1 MDLKPMKCD
10 CGSAPEVGTVALF
23 QGVFETWR
31 TSWRRLPP
39 YVSMGNLTVRQI
51 ARFLGA
57 AVLTTCAMLNAGCG
71 LATSRPAAVSIP
83 STASAD
89 PCPDSEVV
97 FARAHSNPPGIG
109 MGSAMVD
116 SLRSQVPGR
125 SVGVYPVNYDAIAD
139 DFESSVSAGAD
150 DVRAHV
156 KSMVANCPN
165 TRMVLGGAS
174 EGATVI
180 ALATDSMPP
189 EVADHVAA
197 VALFGRP
204 NQQSPWA
211 RTLWKGPLPTVG
223 PLYAPK
229 TIDLCNDGDPV
240 CSDGNNPPAH
250 GQYVENGMTNQAA
263 AFAASRL

>member
-1 MDLKPMKCD
+1 M
-10 CGSAPEVGTVALF
+10 
-23 QGVFETWR
+23 
-31 TSWRRLPP
+31 
-39 YVSMGNLTVRQI
+39 
-51 ARFLGA
+51 
-57 AVLTTCAMLNAGCG
+57 
-71 LATSRPAAVSIP
+71 
-83 STASAD
+83 
-89 PCPDSEVV
+89 
-97 FARAHSNPPGIG
+97 
-109 MGSAMVD
+109 
-116 SLRSQVPGR
+116 
-125 SVGVYPVNYDAIAD
+125 GVYPVNYDAIAD
-139 DFESSVSAGAD
+139 DFESNVLAGAD

-197 VALFGRP
+197 VALFGTP
-204 NQQSPWA
+204 HQQSPWA
-211 RTLWKGPLPTVG
+211 RSLWNGPLPTVG

-240 CSDGNNPPAH
+240 CSDGNNEEAH

>member
-1 MDLKPMKCD
+1 MDLKPMKRD

-39 YVSMGNLTVRQI
+39 YVSMGDLTVRQI

-57 AVLTTCAMLNAGCG
+57 AVLTTCAMLSACSPPRTTGS
-71 LATSRPAAVSIP
+71 A
-83 STASAD
+83 ASAD

-109 MGSAMVD
+109 MGSAFVD
-116 SLRSQVPGR
+116 SLRSQVPRR
-125 SVGVYPVNYDAIAD
+125 SVGVYPVNYPATAD
-139 DFESSVSAGAD
+139 DFESSVFTGAD
-150 DVRAHV
+150 DVGAHV

-180 ALATDSMPP
+180 VLATDSMPP

-197 VALFGRP
+197 VALFGSP
-204 NQQSPWA
+204 HQQSPFA
-211 RTLWKGPLPTVG
+211 RSLWKGPLPTVG

-229 TIDLCNDGDPV
+229 SIDLCNDGDPV
-240 CSDGNNPPAH
+240 CSDGNNSEAH

>member
-1 MDLKPMKCD
+1 MKRD

-57 AVLTTCAMLNAGCG
+57 AVLTTCAILI
-71 LATSRPAAVSIP
+71 AAVSIP
-83 STASAD
+83 GCATTVRPHLSTASAD

-97 FARAHSNPPGIG
+97 FGRAHGTPSGIG
-109 MGSAMVD
+109 MGSAFVD

-139 DFESSVSAGAD
+139 DIESSVVAGAD

-156 KSMVANCPN
+156 KSMVANCPD
-165 TRMVLGGAS
+165 TRIVLGGAS
-174 EGATVI
+174 EGASVI

-197 VALFGRP
+197 VALFGSP
-204 NQQSPWA
+204 HQQSPFA
-211 RTLWKGPLPTVG
+211 RSLWKGPLPTVG

-240 CSDGNNPPAH
+240 CSDGNNSEAH

>member
-1 MDLKPMKCD
+1 MDLKPMKRD

-39 YVSMGNLTVRQI
+39 YVSMGNLTVRPI

-57 AVLTTCAMLNAGCG
+57 ALLTTCAMLNGCSPPRTTG
-71 LATSRPAAVSIP
+71 SAVSIP
-83 STASAD
+83 FTASAD

-97 FARAHSNPPGIG
+97 FGRAHGTPSGIG
-109 MGSAMVD
+109 MGSAFVD
-116 SLRSQVPGR
+116 SLRSQVPTR
-125 SVGVYPVNYDAIAD
+125 SVGVYPVNYDAMAD
-139 DFESSVSAGAD
+139 DFESNVFAGAD
-150 DVRAHV
+150 DVGAHV

-180 ALATDSMPP
+180 VLATDSMPP

-197 VALFGRP
+197 VALFGSP
-204 NQQSPWA
+204 HQQSPFA
-211 RTLWKGPLPTVG
+211 RSLWSGPLPTVG

-240 CSDGNNPPAH
+240 CSDGNNSEAH

>member
-1 MDLKPMKCD
+1 MKRD

-71 LATSRPAAVSIP
+71 LAASRPAA

-109 MGSAMVD
+109 MGSALVD
-116 SLRSQVPGR
+116 SLRSQLPTR
-125 SVGVYPVNYDAIAD
+125 SVGVYPVNFDAISD

-156 KSMVANCPN
+156 KSMVANCPD

-197 VALFGRP
+197 VALFGKP

-211 RTLWKGPLPTVG
+211 RTLWNGPLPTVG

-240 CSDGNNPPAH
+240 CSDGNNEQAH

>member
-1 MDLKPMKCD
+1 MKRD

-57 AVLTTCAMLNAGCG
+57 AVLTTCAMLNAAVAFPDA
-71 LATSRPAAVSIP
+71 LRPSATP

-97 FARAHSNPPGIG
+97 FGRAHGNPPGIG
-109 MGSAMVD
+109 MGSAFVD
-116 SLRSQVPGR
+116 SLRSQFPTR
-125 SVGVYPVNYDAIAD
+125 SVGVYPVNFDAMAD
-139 DFESSVSAGAD
+139 DFESNVFAGAD

-197 VALFGRP
+197 VALFGSP
-204 NQQSPWA
+204 HQQSPWA
-211 RTLWKGPLPTVG
+211 RSLWKGPLPTVG

-240 CSDGNNPPAH
+240 CSDGNNSAAH

>member
-1 MDLKPMKCD
+1 MDLKPLKRD
-10 CGSAPEVGTVALF
+10 CG
-23 QGVFETWR
+23 
-31 TSWRRLPP
+31 
-39 YVSMGNLTVRQI
+39 VRQI

-71 LATSRPAAVSIP
+71 LAASRPAA

-97 FARAHSNPPGIG
+97 FARAHTNPPGIG
-109 MGSAMVD
+109 MGSALVD
-116 SLRSQVPGR
+116 SLRSQLPTR
-125 SVGVYPVNYDAIAD
+125 SVGVYPVNIDAISD

-156 KSMVANCPN
+156 TSMVANCPD

-197 VALFGRP
+197 VALFGKP
-204 NQQSPWA
+204 NQESPWA

-240 CSDGNNPPAH
+240 CSDGNNPEAH
-250 GQYVENGMTNQAA
+250 SQYYLNGTTDQAA

>member
-1 MDLKPMKCD
+1 MIAAVRPKLERSRCFKACSK
-10 CGSAPEVGTVALF
+10 L
-23 QGVFETWR
+23 WR
-31 TSWRRLPP
+31 TSWRRLPL

-71 LATSRPAAVSIP
+71 LATSRPAAVSIF

-109 MGSAMVD
+109 MGSAFVD

-156 KSMVANCPN
+156 KSMVANCPD
-165 TRMVLGGAS
+165 TRMVLGGNS

-197 VALFGRP
+197 VALFGSP
-204 NQQSPWA
+204 HQQSPWA
-211 RTLWKGPLPTVG
+211 RSLWKGPLPTVG

-240 CSDGNNPPAH
+240 CSDGNNEEAH
-250 GQYVENGMTNQAA
+250 LQYVENGMTNQAA

>member
-1 MDLKPMKCD
+1 MDLKPMKRD

-39 YVSMGNLTVRQI
+39 YVSMGNKTVRQI

-57 AVLTTCAMLNAGCG
+57 AVLTTCAMLSACSLPRTTG
-71 LATSRPAAVSIP
+71 SAVSIP

-97 FARAHSNPPGIG
+97 FGRAHGTPSGIG
-109 MGSAMVD
+109 MGSAFVD

-125 SVGVYPVNYDAIAD
+125 SVEVYPVNYDAIAD
-139 DFESSVSAGAD
+139 DFEGSVLAGAG
-150 DVRAHV
+150 DVGAHI

-180 ALATDSMPP
+180 VLATDSMPP

-197 VALFGRP
+197 VALFGTP
-204 NQQSPWA
+204 HQQSPFA
-211 RTLWKGPLPTVG
+211 RSLWSSGPLPTVG

-240 CSDGNNPPAH
+240 CSDGNNSEAH
-250 GQYVENGMTNQAA
+250 NQYVENGMTNQAA

>member
-1 MDLKPMKCD
+1 MDLKPRKRD

-57 AVLTTCAMLNAGCG
+57 AVLTTCAMLNA
-71 LATSRPAAVSIP
+71 AVSIP
-83 STASAD
+83 STASAE

-97 FARAHSNPPGIG
+97 FGRAHGTPSGIG
-109 MGSAMVD
+109 MGSAFVD
-116 SLRSQVPGR
+116 SLRSQVPTR

-139 DFESSVSAGAD
+139 DFESNVVAGAD

-180 ALATDSMPP
+180 VLATDSMPP
-189 EVADHVAA
+189 QVADHVAA
-197 VALFGRP
+197 VALFGSP
-204 NQQSPWA
+204 HQQSPFA
-211 RTLWKGPLPTVG
+211 RSLWNGPLPTVG

-240 CSDGNNPPAH
+240 CSDGNNEEAH
-250 GQYVENGMTNQAA
+250 GQYVENGMTDQAA